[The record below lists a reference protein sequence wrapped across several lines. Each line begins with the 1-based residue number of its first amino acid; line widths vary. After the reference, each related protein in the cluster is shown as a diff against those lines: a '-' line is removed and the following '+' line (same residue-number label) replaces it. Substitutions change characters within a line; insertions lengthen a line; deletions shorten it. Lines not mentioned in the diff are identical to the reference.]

1 MLTNNLKEEI
11 RQGWV
16 YWNID
21 KHRLESIAEHAYGV
35 SMLAIAIDSE
45 YDFDINI
52 ERVIKMLVLHELE
65 EIIIGDMT
73 PIDDVC
79 DQEKLEKG
87 RLAVSKILGGGYL
100 KKKSTNPYLTNL
112 MNKVLMKQSSPL
124 CVTN

>member
-1 MLTNNLKEEI
+1 MNKITNILRFYMLTNNLKEEI

-21 KHRLESIAEHAYGV
+21 KHRLESIAEHVYGV

-65 EIIIGDMT
+65 EIIIGDIT

-87 RLAVSKILGGGYL
+87 RLAVSKILGG
-100 KKKSTNPYLTNL
+100 
-112 MNKVLMKQSSPL
+112 
-124 CVTN
+124 VT